1 MIPILTSVIANYAR
15 PSVQSKLAIFE
26 ARSQQVQAWLVLLM
40 SGFLVSVPVFL
51 QAPLVRLFPWLSL
64 LLTVGWV
71 VAAWKLMQRPQTQI
85 WGDLL
90 LGFSWSWLAGSIYWG
105 WFRWEPY
112 IHLPIEAIGLPF
124 AIWGLSK
131 RWGIIGNLF
140 YIGSLTGTAITD
152 LYFYLTGLI
161 EYWRQLMIVDPDFA
175 GMIFLNAIAKIQTP
189 WGISWAIL
197 LVGVLLGLGRWAL
210 EKTELQWWA
219 FAGAVLS
226 TILVDSLF
234 WIAAILA

>member
-1 MIPILTSVIANYAR
+1 MTAVIANYAR
-15 PSVQSKLAIFE
+15 PSVQAKLAIFE
-26 ARSQQVQAWLVLLM
+26 ARSQKVQAWLILFV

-71 VAAWKLMQRPQTQI
+71 TAGWKFMQRPQTQI

-124 AIWGLSK
+124 ALWGLSK

-140 YIGSLTGTAITD
+140 YIGSLTGTVITD
-152 LYFYLTGLI
+152 IYFYLTGLI

-175 GMIFLNAIAKIQTP
+175 GMIFVNAIAKIQTP

-197 LVGVLLGLGRWAL
+197 LVGLLLGLGRWAL